1 VVARIFGLGDIRR
14 HGSGNIGA
22 TNVLRTMG
30 RGPALLTLAGDIV
43 KGYLAV
49 EAATRIGSGAPVM
62 TAAGAVGAVAGNCW
76 SVFLGFRGG
85 KGVATGLGA
94 SLRLTPLATLVG
106 AVVWL
111 AVSAG
116 FRYASLA
123 SLAAV
128 LAILLAA
135 IVLGEGVPAVVAAAL
150 VAVIVIVRHR
160 ENISRLRAG
169 TERRLGQR
177 SAST

>member
-1 VVARIFGLGDIRR
+1 
-14 HGSGNIGA
+14 
-22 TNVLRTMG
+22 MG
-30 RGPALLTLAGDIV
+30 RGPALLTLVGDIV

-49 EAATRIGSGAPVM
+49 ECATRIGGGAPVL
-62 TAAGAVGAVAGNCW
+62 TAVGAAGAVAGNCW

-94 SLRLTPLATLVG
+94 LLRLTPIATLVG
-106 AVVWL
+106 GAVWL

-123 SLAAV
+123 SLVAV
-128 LAILLAA
+128 LAIPLAA
-135 IVLGEGVPAVVAAAL
+135 LLLGDGAPAVIGAA
-150 VAVIVIVRHR
+150 VIAVIVIVRHR
-160 ENISRLRAG
+160 ENIGRLRAG
-169 TERRLGQR
+169 TEQRLGGR